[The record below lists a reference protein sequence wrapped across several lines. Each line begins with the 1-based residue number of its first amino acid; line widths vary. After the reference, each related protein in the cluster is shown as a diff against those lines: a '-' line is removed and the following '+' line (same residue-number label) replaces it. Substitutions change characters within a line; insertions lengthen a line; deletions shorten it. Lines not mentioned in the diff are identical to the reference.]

1 MRWQRY
7 QRWGPRGKAGDA
19 AVPSAPVGDKYLAL
33 VDNMEMSR
41 DQSIDL
47 TSVEDDAIKICQEL
61 IRIPSVNFGEGK
73 GDESAVA
80 DYIVKSLA
88 EVGIESKIYEAAP
101 NRCNVIARIKGSDS
115 SRPGLVVHGHT
126 DVVPA
131 NADDWSVDPFGGIIK
146 DGMIWGRGAV
156 DMKNMDAM
164 ILAIVRDWARRGYK
178 PERDIVLAFFADEE
192 AGMTYGSRFMS
203 AKHPEVFSGCSEAIS
218 EVGGFSVTVADGKRL
233 YFVEAAQKGIHWMR
247 LTAQG
252 RAGHGSMMN
261 DENAITAIT
270 DAVAKIGKHEWP
282 QRYTKTVKKLF
293 KEVAR
298 VTGREYDEN
307 DLRPLLKE
315 VGSTARM
322 IGATLQN
329 TANPTMLDAGYKANV
344 IPGSASAVIDGRFL
358 PGYEEELNSTIR
370 AIIGPDI
377 SIETISHDI
386 ALEVDFDSPLVE
398 AMKAALLSQDPE
410 GIPVPYLMSGGTDNK
425 ALSELG
431 IVGYGFSPLRLP
443 ADLDFMAL
451 FHGVDERV
459 PIDGLR
465 FGVRVLSNLLENA

>member
-1 MRWQRY
+1 M
-7 QRWGPRGKAGDA
+7 
-19 AVPSAPVGDKYLAL
+19 
-33 VDNMEMSR
+33 
-41 DQSIDL
+41 
-47 TSVEDDAIKICQEL
+47 
-61 IRIPSVNFGEGK
+61 
-73 GDESAVA
+73 
-80 DYIVKSLA
+80 
-88 EVGIESKIYEAAP
+88 
-101 NRCNVIARIKGSDS
+101 
-115 SRPGLVVHGHT
+115 
-126 DVVPA
+126 
-131 NADDWSVDPFGGIIK
+131 
-146 DGMIWGRGAV
+146 
-156 DMKNMDAM
+156 
-164 ILAIVRDWARRGYK
+164 
-178 PERDIVLAFFADEE
+178 
-192 AGMTYGSRFMS
+192 
-203 AKHPEVFSGCSEAIS
+203 
-218 EVGGFSVTVADGKRL
+218 
-233 YFVEAAQKGIHWMR
+233 
-247 LTAQG
+247 
-252 RAGHGSMMN
+252 
-261 DENAITAIT
+261 
-270 DAVAKIGKHEWP
+270 HEWP
-282 QRYTKTVKKLF
+282 QRYTRTVKKLF

-377 SIETISHDI
+377 AIETISHDI

-465 FGVRVLSNLLENA
+465 FGVRVLSNFLENA

>member
-1 MRWQRY
+1 M
-7 QRWGPRGKAGDA
+7 
-19 AVPSAPVGDKYLAL
+19 
-33 VDNMEMSR
+33 VDNTQMSR
-41 DQSIDL
+41 DEAIDL

-80 DYIVKSLA
+80 DYIVKCLA
-88 EVGIESKIYEAAP
+88 EVGIEAKIYESAP

-131 NADDWSVDPFGGIIK
+131 NADDWSVDPFGGVIK

-164 ILAIVRDWARRGYK
+164 ILAIVRDWARRGYQ
-178 PERDIVLAFFADEE
+178 PERDMVLAFFADEE

-203 AKHPEVFSGCSEAIS
+203 AKHPEVFAGCSEAIS

-261 DENAITAIT
+261 DENAITALT

-282 QRYTKTVKKLF
+282 QRYTQTVKNLF
-293 KEVAR
+293 REVAR

-370 AIIGPDI
+370 SIIGPDI

-459 PIDGLR
+459 PIEGLR
-465 FGVRVLSNLLENA
+465 FGVRVLANFLENA

>member
-1 MRWQRY
+1 MSTV
-7 QRWGPRGKAGDA
+7 KA
-19 AVPSAPVGDKYLAL
+19 
-33 VDNMEMSR
+33 
-41 DQSIDL
+41 IDL

-61 IRIPSVNFGEGK
+61 IRIPSVNYGEGK

-80 DYIVKSLA
+80 EYIVKSLA

-131 NADDWSVDPFGGIIK
+131 NADDWSVDPFGGVIK

-164 ILAIVRDWARRGYK
+164 ILAIVRDWAKRGYK

-261 DENAITAIT
+261 DENAITALT

-358 PGYEEELNSTIR
+358 PGYEDELNSTIR
-370 AIIGPDI
+370 SIIGPDI

-398 AMKAALLSQDPE
+398 AMKSALLSQDPE

-459 PIDGLR
+459 PIEGLR
-465 FGVRVLSNLLENA
+465 FGVRVLANFLENA

>member
-1 MRWQRY
+1 
-7 QRWGPRGKAGDA
+7 
-19 AVPSAPVGDKYLAL
+19 
-33 VDNMEMSR
+33 MSR
-41 DQSIDL
+41 DGAIDL

-73 GDESAVA
+73 GDESVIA

-101 NRCNVIARIKGSDS
+101 NRCNVVARIKGSDS
-115 SRPGLVVHGHT
+115 SRSGLVVHGHT

-164 ILAIVRDWARRGYK
+164 ILAIVRGWAKRGYQPK
-178 PERDIVLAFFADEE
+178 RDIVLAFFADEE

-203 AKHPEVFSGCSEAIS
+203 AKHPEVFAGCSEAIS

-261 DENAITAIT
+261 PENAITALT
-270 DAVAKIGKHEWP
+270 EAVAKIGKHEWP
-282 QRYTKTVKKLF
+282 QRYTKTVKNLF

-298 VTGREYDEN
+298 VTGREYNEN

-358 PGYEEELNSTIR
+358 PGYEDELNSTIR

-377 SIETISHDI
+377 AIETISHDI

-398 AMKAALLSQDPE
+398 AMKAALLGQDPE

-443 ADLDFMAL
+443 ADLDFMSL

-459 PIDGLR
+459 PIEGLR
-465 FGVRVLSNLLENA
+465 FGVRVLADFLENA